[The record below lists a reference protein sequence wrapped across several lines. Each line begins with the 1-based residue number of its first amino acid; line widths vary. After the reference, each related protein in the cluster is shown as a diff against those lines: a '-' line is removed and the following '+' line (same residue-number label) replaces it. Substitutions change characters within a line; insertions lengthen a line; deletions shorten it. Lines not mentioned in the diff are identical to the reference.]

1 MCFLLVVAGLASC
14 FMWVPCYH
22 IIDDRVKEAVEMA
35 QAGQGVGTRIFDKS
49 DCANPCRGCFKII
62 VLAVMTPCECRVY
75 ADGSENGRPL
85 QGCALVHLLEFVGC
99 VRTRA
104 AVVRCRSCGHVYY
117 PVNGKVRH
125 AVLHSV
131 VEQLL
136 LCEHARSHQSC
147 LHRIWTMPCRHRRVH
162 WGGGWVPVQVPVP
175 AAGAVYRRHTE
186 VHREVHFAA
195 DCQLHPSHLQVRRVL
210 QWMPC
215 YPSSNSVVTL
225 DPAVWCACAR
235 CFRYI
240 GRCCVFTWKHVLA
253 PIGRW
258 VCLAS
263 KR

>member
-1 MCFLLVVAGLASC
+1 MNCTAWNTTTPPLYSVAIRCIHYNSDNAISLDPDLNSKHNRLVGLGFMCLVLAVAGLASC
-14 FMWVPCYH
+14 FMWVPCYLV
-22 IIDDRVKEAVEMA
+22 IDERVKHAVELA
-35 QAGQGVGTRIFDKS
+35 QAGQGVGTSVFDKS

-85 QGCALVHLLEFVGC
+85 QGCALVHLLEWVGC

-175 AAGAVYRRHTE
+175 AAWPVYCRH
-186 VHREVHFAA
+186 V
-195 DCQLHPSHLQVRRVL
+195 
-210 QWMPC
+210 
-215 YPSSNSVVTL
+215 
-225 DPAVWCACAR
+225 
-235 CFRYI
+235 
-240 GRCCVFTWKHVLA
+240 
-253 PIGRW
+253 
-258 VCLAS
+258 
-263 KR
+263 